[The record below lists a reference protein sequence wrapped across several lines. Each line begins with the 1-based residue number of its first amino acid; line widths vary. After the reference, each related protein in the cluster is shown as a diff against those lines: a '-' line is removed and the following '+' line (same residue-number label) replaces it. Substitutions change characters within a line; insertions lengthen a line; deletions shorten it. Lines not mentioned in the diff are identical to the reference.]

1 MKRFCIEC
9 GHEIEEGRTTC
20 PNCGCPVYDTAQND
34 SNDEEHY
41 EDNDEPWYNT
51 DLFSGAVTP
60 LMRNFDNG
68 KSFRIIAETAI
79 SLLSLA
85 SIVAAPLTAYYI
97 YKNKIM
103 YGCDTEDKILIMIA
117 VIILLLMSL
126 FSYSYW
132 VKRISFIKLIFDPK
146 DEYVVIPIG
155 TYLFQWV
162 GEWIALLSCV
172 VACIIFILY
181 FISFDSESL
190 TLGWNYGCYFIATGF
205 VLSFVFRLI
214 AERMRAVASIA
225 NNTKQFKR
233 KMKVVKNDNFEYQG
247 LLNNFL
253 YFVAI
258 AVTLAYTLTALF
270 E

>member
-1 MKRFCIEC
+1 
-9 GHEIEEGRTTC
+9 
-20 PNCGCPVYDTAQND
+20 
-34 SNDEEHY
+34 
-41 EDNDEPWYNT
+41 
-51 DLFSGAVTP
+51 
-60 LMRNFDNG
+60 
-68 KSFRIIAETAI
+68 
-79 SLLSLA
+79 
-85 SIVAAPLTAYYI
+85 
-97 YKNKIM
+97 M

-190 TLGWNYGCYFIATGF
+190 TIGWNYGCYCIATGF
-205 VLSFVFRLI
+205 VLSL
-214 AERMRAVASIA
+214 SS
-225 NNTKQFKR
+225 
-233 KMKVVKNDNFEYQG
+233 D
-247 LLNNFL
+247 L
-253 YFVAI
+253 
-258 AVTLAYTLTALF
+258 
-270 E
+270 